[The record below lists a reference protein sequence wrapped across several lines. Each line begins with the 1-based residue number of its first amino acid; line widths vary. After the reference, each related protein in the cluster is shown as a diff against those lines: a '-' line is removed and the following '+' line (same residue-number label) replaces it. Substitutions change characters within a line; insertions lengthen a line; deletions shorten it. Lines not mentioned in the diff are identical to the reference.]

1 MAGQVEASNFTGAFA
16 ALNGSKDITAT
27 RADIIRSLLT
37 VGYPSRKKALRKVG
51 PWRVRMLSAMAYGYL
66 DRALTTTQY
75 FRNLEQTEK
84 VGVSFLLGEA
94 FTHWFAQDRMGV
106 EFLVHVAG
114 LNSTV
119 WGASSAAVTPKTG
132 ASPPS
137 PKSRPDFIG
146 VRKAERHVFESKGRI
161 RGPAQSAISKA
172 LGQVSALRSI
182 NGTQPATRCATF
194 FMLKAAGTEGKVIDP
209 DGDANGVE
217 VIFDE
222 WEAVSKTYSFFITG
236 LRSDLPGQI
245 TAQVTENIFDTPTGG
260 ARLIPQGAKLIG
272 IYDSQV
278 AFGQSRVLLVWT
290 RLIMPN
296 GRSIVLERQQGADA
310 GGYSGLED
318 EIDNHWAEL
327 FKAALLSTILGVGA
341 ELGSGADTGSN
352 TDIIQA
358 LRLSA
363 ANSLNQTGQQVVRR
377 NLNIQPTLTIRPG
390 FPVRVIVNRDLVL
403 EPYRG

>member
-137 PKSRPDFIG
+137 PKGLPADF
-146 VRKAERHVFESKGRI
+146 VES
-161 RGPAQSAISKA
+161 P
-172 LGQVSALRSI
+172 
-182 NGTQPATRCATF
+182 
-194 FMLKAAGTEGKVIDP
+194 
-209 DGDANGVE
+209 
-217 VIFDE
+217 
-222 WEAVSKTYSFFITG
+222 SF
-236 LRSDLPGQI
+236 LP
-245 TAQVTENIFDTPTGG
+245 
-260 ARLIPQGAKLIG
+260 AKL
-272 IYDSQV
+272 
-278 AFGQSRVLLVWT
+278 T
-290 RLIMPN
+290 
-296 GRSIVLERQQGADA
+296 GR
-310 GGYSGLED
+310 
-318 EIDNHWAEL
+318 
-327 FKAALLSTILGVGA
+327 
-341 ELGSGADTGSN
+341 
-352 TDIIQA
+352 
-358 LRLSA
+358 
-363 ANSLNQTGQQVVRR
+363 
-377 NLNIQPTLTIRPG
+377 
-390 FPVRVIVNRDLVL
+390 
-403 EPYRG
+403 

>member
-51 PWRVRMLSAMAYGYL
+51 PWRVRMLSAMAYLYL

-161 RGPAQSAISKA
+161 RRPAQSAISKA

-222 WEAVSKTYSFFITG
+222 WEAVSKTYSFFLDGENT
-236 LRSDLPGQI
+236 DL
-245 TAQVTENIFDTPTGG
+245 
-260 ARLIPQGAKLIG
+260 
-272 IYDSQV
+272 
-278 AFGQSRVLLVWT
+278 
-290 RLIMPN
+290 
-296 GRSIVLERQQGADA
+296 ADA
-310 GGYSGLED
+310 SGEGYVGRKIDTGVYFGIDKKVLNVAAGQTSASTD
-318 EIDNHWAEL
+318 ERGQRLDEL
-327 FKAALLSTILGVGA
+327 FGILSHRANLYRERHAEDVSPGLDGMLVIDRRQGGVRPRRQKA
-341 ELGSGADTGSN
+341 
-352 TDIIQA
+352 
-358 LRLSA
+358 
-363 ANSLNQTGQQVVRR
+363 
-377 NLNIQPTLTIRPG
+377 
-390 FPVRVIVNRDLVL
+390 
-403 EPYRG
+403 